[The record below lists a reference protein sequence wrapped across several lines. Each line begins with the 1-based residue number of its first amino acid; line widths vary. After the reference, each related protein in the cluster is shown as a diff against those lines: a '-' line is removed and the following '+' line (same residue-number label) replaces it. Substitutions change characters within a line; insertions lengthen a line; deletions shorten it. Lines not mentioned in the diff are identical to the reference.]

1 MDADQSRTEAM
12 DDTHA
17 RLLAL
22 EMVTSAVLNQ
32 IAREDPR
39 VMSVL
44 EQLSAPTKL
53 PDTEAAGGAEGL
65 ARLQANVSRLASAI
79 TARL

>member
-1 MDADQSRTEAM
+1 MDTEESSTEAM

-32 IAREDPR
+32 IAREDSR

-44 EQLSAPTKL
+44 EQLASPTKL
-53 PDTEAAGGAEGL
+53 PDSEAAGGADGL
-65 ARLQANVSRLASAI
+65 ARLQANVARLASAI